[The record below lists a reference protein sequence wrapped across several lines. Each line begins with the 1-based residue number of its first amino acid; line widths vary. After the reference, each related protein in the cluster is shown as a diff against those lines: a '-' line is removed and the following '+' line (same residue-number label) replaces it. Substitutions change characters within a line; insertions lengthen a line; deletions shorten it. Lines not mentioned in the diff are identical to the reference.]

1 MLVQTQNAAVERIG
15 GPESRAVATATHVDA
30 DACASRLGIS
40 KRHWL
45 RMVDAGKAPQPVRLG
60 RLVRWSVIALDEWER
75 GGCRPIRVVVA
86 KRGGV

>member
-1 MLVQTQNAAVERIG
+1 MNSAVLNAAAERNG

-45 RMVDAGKAPQPVRLG
+45 RLVDRGAAPQPTRLG
-60 RLVRWSVIALDEWER
+60 RLVRWKISTLDEWETN
-75 GGCRPIRVVVA
+75 GCKPIRQVGRT
-86 KRGGV
+86 K

>member
-1 MLVQTQNAAVERIG
+1 MLTQTQNAAAERIG

-40 KRHWL
+40 KRHWI

-60 RLVRWSVIALDEWER
+60 RLVRWSIAALEGWEST
-75 GGCRPIRVVVA
+75 GCKPIRHVG
-86 KRGGV
+86 RIG